1 MTYDRALA
9 LAQRCAN
16 RTGSSTIVYLATHNL
31 ELPEEVRYGYDF
43 TSPLWGKRIGD
54 RIYPQDAATQTQ
66 CEDANRN
73 AVLNR
78 TASEY
83 GNDEIRW
90 PDGLQNY

>member
-43 TSPLWGKRIGD
+43 TLPLWGKRIGN
-54 RIYPQDAATQTQ
+54 RIYPQATQTQ
-66 CEDANRN
+66 CEDANR
-73 AVLNR
+73 

-83 GNDEIRW
+83 VNDEFRW
-90 PDGLQNY
+90 PDGLQHY

>member
-43 TSPLWGKRIGD
+43 TLPLCGKRIGN
-54 RIYPQDAATQTQ
+54 RIYPQDA
-66 CEDANRN
+66 ANRN